1 MSDRAHGILLDLM
14 STHTISAEYGCGLD
28 PHLLEML
35 QDRHATPDG
44 CLSFP
49 RGIRHDGPVQ
59 PVSANPVCRGSAL
72 SEVHY
77 ARR

>member
-1 MSDRAHGILLDLM
+1 MSDRARGILLDIM
-14 STHTISAEYGCGLD
+14 SMHTISAEYGCGLD

-49 RGIRHDGPVQ
+49 RGTRHGGPVQ
-59 PVSANPVCRGSAL
+59 PVIANPVGQGSAF